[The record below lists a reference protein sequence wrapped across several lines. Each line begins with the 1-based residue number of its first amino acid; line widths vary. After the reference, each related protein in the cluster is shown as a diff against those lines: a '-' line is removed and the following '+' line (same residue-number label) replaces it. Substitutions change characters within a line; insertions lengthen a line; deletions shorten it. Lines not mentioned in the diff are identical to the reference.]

1 MVAYPEI
8 ICYKFPI
15 YRYHTL
21 LDRLSGARRTTG
33 LAAGMMGAVE

>member
-8 ICYKFPI
+8 ICYKFSI
-15 YRYHTL
+15 YRNHTL
-21 LDRLSGARRTTG
+21 PDRLPGARRTG

>member
-1 MVAYPEI
+1 MVAHPEI

-21 LDRLSGARRTTG
+21 PDRLSGAHRTG